1 MAKSELQVIP
11 RNEAGKGAARSL
23 RRAGLVPA
31 VVYGKGMDPCSI
43 TVEPKALK
51 KAIAT
56 DAGWNTLITL
66 KGDGPFDG
74 KVVLLKDMQINSIRR
89 DVEHADFQAI
99 DLKKKIHVLVPIHAI
114 GTPKGEIEGGTLS
127 IVRHEIEV
135 ICLPIAIPK
144 SIDIDVSEME
154 IGDVFHVNEIKVQDG
169 VEIPHDVNFTILTI
183 VGRMAE
189 EVEEVEGEEVEGEE
203 GAAEGAEGTEGAE
216 GEAAEDAAE

>member
-11 RNEAGKGAARSL
+11 RNETGKGVARSL

-74 KVVLLKDMQINSIRR
+74 KVVLLKDMQIDSIRR

-99 DLKKKIHVLVPIHAI
+99 DLKKKIHVLVPVHAI

-127 IVRHEIEV
+127 IVRHELEV
-135 ICLPIAIPK
+135 ICLPITIPK

-154 IGDVFHVNEIKVQDG
+154 IGDVLHVNEVEVPDG
-169 VEIPHDVNFTILTI
+169 VEIPHDVNYTVMTVI
-183 VGRMAE
+183 GRMAE
-189 EVEEVEGEEVEGEE
+189 EVEEVEGEEVEGEV
-203 GAAEGAEGTEGAE
+203 AEGEVAEGAE

>member
-11 RNEAGKGAARSL
+11 RNETGKGVARSL

-66 KGDGPFDG
+66 KGDGPFEG
-74 KVVLLKDMQINSIRR
+74 KVVLLKDMQIDAIRR
-89 DVEHADFQAI
+89 DVVHADFQAI
-99 DLKKKIHVLVPIHAI
+99 DLKKKIHVLIPVHTI

-127 IVRHEIEV
+127 IVRHELEV

-144 SIDIDVSEME
+144 SIDIDVSAME
-154 IGDVFHVNEIKVQDG
+154 IGDVLHVNEIEVPDG
-169 VEIPHDVNFTILTI
+169 VEIPHDVNYTVMTVI
-183 VGRMAE
+183 GRMAE
-189 EVEEVEGEEVEGEE
+189 EVEEVEGEEVVGEEVEGEV
-203 GAAEGAEGTEGAE
+203 AE

>member
-1 MAKSELQVIP
+1 MAKSELQVMP
-11 RNEAGKGAARSL
+11 RKEAGKGVARTL
-23 RRAGLVPA
+23 RREGLVPA

-56 DAGWNTLITL
+56 EAGWNTLITL

-74 KVVLLKDMQINSIRR
+74 KVVLLKDMQIDAIRR
-89 DVEHADFQAI
+89 DVVHADFNAI
-99 DLKKKIHVLVPIHAI
+99 DLKKKISVLVPVVAT
-114 GTPKGEIEGGTLS
+114 GTPKGVAEGGTLS
-127 IVRHEIEV
+127 VVRHELEV
-135 ICLPIAIPK
+135 VCLPTAIPK

-154 IGDVFHVNEIKVQDG
+154 IGDVFHVNDLKVEEG
-169 VEIPHDVNFTILTI
+169 AEIPHDVNFTILTV

-203 GAAEGAEGTEGAE
+203 A
-216 GEAAEDAAE
+216 GEAADSDEESSEEAAE